1 MFDCQD
7 LEEQLRMALDDK
19 TRFKMEA
26 DRHRDELNEKRRQC
40 DTLEQ
45 VRLLVNKLL

>member
-1 MFDCQD
+1 
-7 LEEQLRMALDDK
+7 MALDDK

-26 DRHRDELNEKRRQC
+26 DRHRDEVNEKRRQC

-45 VRLLVNKLL
+45 VSKWCLTCLNVYLKR